1 MTTDP
6 TPDASASTAS
16 PALSGPAPGP
26 DAALVDLGGRSP
38 WSILPPLCLGFF
50 VIMVD
55 TTIVNIA
62 VPTLVATF
70 QTSLAAV
77 GWVNSAYLLTF
88 AVLLLVTGRLGD
100 RYGAK
105 TMFVSGLV
113 VFVLS
118 SIACGLAG
126 SVEALVVARAVQGVG
141 SALMT
146 PQTMAMITRVFPPAR
161 RGAALGLWGATAGV
175 ATIAGPVLGGIFV
188 ETIGWEW
195 IFFVNVPI
203 GAVALWLAV
212 TRLPRL
218 ETHTRSLDLPGVVLS
233 VVGLFLVI
241 FGLQEGETFE
251 WGQVVGPI
259 TVWRMIGA
267 GVLVTGAFLLWQ
279 KRRGDDALLPL
290 TLFTHRNFTLA
301 NVAGA
306 VSSFAMIGI
315 FFPLTLIL
323 QQVLGLSPL
332 MAAMVNLPGSLVSGV
347 VAPFAGRLSD
357 RIPGKWVVAAG
368 FAFLAGAVLWLT
380 LVVSPDASMWAF
392 FPPMT
397 VFGIGTGLLFSPLA
411 NLATSGLDRSTAG
424 AGAGAFNMN
433 RQVGGVL
440 GSAAIVAMLT
450 SRLGVEVPAAAA
462 DAAARLPEEV
472 RAPFVEAFASSDGSA
487 FSGGGAGQLA
497 LPDSVPAGLVDQVRE
512 AALAAVH
519 SGFSTAV
526 SQTLLLT
533 AGVLATGLVA
543 SLLMSRSPR

>member
-161 RGAALGLWGATAGV
+161 RG
-175 ATIAGPVLGGIFV
+175 
-188 ETIGWEW
+188 
-195 IFFVNVPI
+195 
-203 GAVALWLAV
+203 
-212 TRLPRL
+212 
-218 ETHTRSLDLPGVVLS
+218 
-233 VVGLFLVI
+233 
-241 FGLQEGETFE
+241 
-251 WGQVVGPI
+251 
-259 TVWRMIGA
+259 
-267 GVLVTGAFLLWQ
+267 
-279 KRRGDDALLPL
+279 
-290 TLFTHRNFTLA
+290 
-301 NVAGA
+301 
-306 VSSFAMIGI
+306 
-315 FFPLTLIL
+315 
-323 QQVLGLSPL
+323 
-332 MAAMVNLPGSLVSGV
+332 
-347 VAPFAGRLSD
+347 
-357 RIPGKWVVAAG
+357 
-368 FAFLAGAVLWLT
+368 
-380 LVVSPDASMWAF
+380 
-392 FPPMT
+392 
-397 VFGIGTGLLFSPLA
+397 
-411 NLATSGLDRSTAG
+411 
-424 AGAGAFNMN
+424 
-433 RQVGGVL
+433 
-440 GSAAIVAMLT
+440 
-450 SRLGVEVPAAAA
+450 
-462 DAAARLPEEV
+462 V
-472 RAPFVEAFASSDGSA
+472 RCVY
-487 FSGGGAGQLA
+487 
-497 LPDSVPAGLVDQVRE
+497 
-512 AALAAVH
+512 
-519 SGFSTAV
+519 T
-526 SQTLLLT
+526 TLLKQI
-533 AGVLATGLVA
+533 
-543 SLLMSRSPR
+543 SR